1 MDIISE
7 QCNGFPPHLVSAAK
21 RVNTSCNK
29 LTAHLVAVIVKGG
42 SIISWSS
49 NLPKMN
55 AYTAIMTDNPDCF
68 SIHAEVAAIF
78 KARQKTDLRGCKMFV
93 ARITKDNKL
102 TKTQGQI
109 ALAMPCKTCMRA
121 IVNYGIKRVI
131 YTIGPNQ
138 FGTLNITDFEHL
150 RRNTVAKKLP
160 HN

>member
-7 QCNGFPPHLVSAAK
+7 QCHGFPPHLVSAVK
-21 RVNTSCNK
+21 RVKTTCDK

-78 KARQKTDLRGCKMFV
+78 RARQKTDLRGCKMFV
-93 ARITKDNKL
+93 ARITKDNKI
-102 TKTQGQI
+102 TQSPGKI
-109 ALAMPCKTCMRA
+109 ALAMPCKTCARA
-121 IVNYGIKRVI
+121 IANYGIKRVI
-131 YTIGPNQ
+131 YTIGPNE
-138 FGTLNITDFEHL
+138 FGTLNITDFGQR
-150 RRNTVAKKLP
+150 RRNMAAKKLP
-160 HN
+160 HS

>member
-7 QCNGFPPHLVSAAK
+7 QCNGFPPHLVSAVK
-21 RVNTSCNK
+21 RVSTTCDK

-49 NLPKMN
+49 NLPRMN
-55 AYTAIMTDNPDCF
+55 AYTAIMTDTDCF

-78 KARQKTDLRGCKMFV
+78 RARQKTDLRGCKMFV
-93 ARITKDNKL
+93 ARITKDNKI
-102 TKTQGQI
+102 TQARGQV

-121 IVNYGIKRVI
+121 IANYGIKRVI
-131 YTIGPNQ
+131 YTIGPNE
-138 FGTLNITDFEHL
+138 FGTLNITDCGYL
-150 RRNTVAKKLP
+150 RRNTAVKKLP